1 MVPIATD
8 IPHWRWPY
16 PISEPTQ
23 RLVSPEREA
32 EAA

>member
-16 PISEPTQ
+16 PSSEPAT
-23 RLVSPEREA
+23 RTASPERET